1 MFRILSIA
9 VLAFYLCM
17 SPPAG
22 AAVLS
27 QATGDV
33 LVNSG
38 RGFQPVSASSE
49 VAPGAQIMVRDR
61 ATAVIAY
68 NASCSVKIGGGRIWT
83 VAPKAPCAP
92 GATLIDMTTASGA
105 TGNQD
110 DNNLVPPPLDW
121 FGPTVVIGGTGAL
134 GYLAYRT
141 FVKDN
146 NNPASP

>member
-9 VLAFYLCM
+9 VLAFYLCI

-49 VAPGAQIMVRDR
+49 VAP
-61 ATAVIAY
+61 
-68 NASCSVKIGGGRIWT
+68 
-83 VAPKAPCAP
+83 KAPCAP
-92 GATLIDMTTASGA
+92 GAALIDMTTASGA